1 MVEFYEDRPFFRELQ
16 NQKDIVGV
24 EIGVM
29 GGRNAEDILVHLD
42 IKKLWLID
50 PWRNYEYLQGHGMI
64 NEDDIAE
71 ECYQATVK
79 RMEPFMD
86 KVGIFKT
93 WSKYAAHEFL
103 DESLDFVYI
112 DGNHRYTF
120 VLEDILHYTPK
131 VKTGGWIAGHDF
143 KVGEQGVMKAV
154 LEAFGDRFTVKPPA
168 WDWWH
173 KKEETDEKTLARFID
188 R

>member
-42 IKKLWLID
+42 IKELWLID
-50 PWRNYEYLQGHGMI
+50 PWFTYDGLQGHGMI

-79 RMEPFMD
+79 RMEPFKY
-86 KVGIFKT
+86 KVKIIRDL
-93 WSKYAAHEFL
+93 SKLVAKSFL

-112 DGNHRYTF
+112 DGNHRYRF
-120 VLEDILHYTPK
+120 ILEDILHYAPK
-131 VKTGGWIAGHDF
+131 VKTGGWVAGHDF
-143 KVGEQGVMKAV
+143 KTGEQGVMKAV
-154 LEAFGDRFTVKPPA
+154 LEVFGDRFTVKPPA

-173 KKEETDEKTLARFID
+173 KKEEADEKTLTQFID